1 MPSPCAK
8 MAPDMESG
16 DDEEGEDRAGTWQLR
31 QVMLRAS
38 ELGKKC
44 WRGGRKGEGGERRK
58 S

>member
-16 DDEEGEDRAGTWQLR
+16 DEKEEGEDRAGIWQLR

-44 WRGGRKGEGGERRK
+44 CEREEKGGR
-58 S
+58 